1 MIIAV
6 KGVITRK
13 KKYLFQLRDKKK
25 NIYFPNFW
33 GLFGGTV
40 EKKESY
46 EKALVR
52 EIKEETNLKV
62 KVSHN
67 ILSTNYKIFGSR
79 QEYKT
84 IYFKCEIVS
93 NNKFLLNEGQK
104 YKFHSFDQVKKLN
117 IVPWDLVAIH
127 LVQISL
133 IKKKRILPYI
143 YH

>member
-6 KGVITRK
+6 KAVITKK
-13 KKYLFQLRDKKK
+13 KKYLLQLRDKKR

-40 EKKESY
+40 EKNESFK
-46 EKALVR
+46 KALER

-67 ILSTNYKIFGSR
+67 ILSTNYTIFGSK
-79 QEYKT
+79 QKYKT
-84 IYFKCEIVS
+84 IYYKCEIVG
-93 NNKFLLNEGQK
+93 NNKFILNEGQK
-104 YKFHSFDQVKKLN
+104 YKFHKLSEVRKLDV
-117 IVPWDLVAIH
+117 VPWDLVAMH